1 MVDTLDCLSS
11 EVLVANYLL
20 RVGSNPT
27 PKANKT
33 LDTRWVLPYYITV
46 TT

>member
-1 MVDTLDCLSS
+1 MLRK
-11 EVLVANYLL
+11 NIY

-33 LDTRWVLPYYITV
+33 LDTRWVISYYMIV